1 MAFRHP
7 VNIIYLW
14 INQAA
19 KAGMIFTL
27 LQSELFAS
35 KMHLFYREKGPIG
48 DVHKGLRD
56 GTMFIGRKIATPG
69 QVSPPLMRLN
79 VKLHAASRHSYARPP
94 YFPYP
99 GGMRPN
105 RSGCHDYS
113 GADCVRPVK
122 P

>member
-14 INQAA
+14 INQTV

-48 DVHKGLRD
+48 DVYRKKNRNAGTGL
-56 GTMFIGRKIATPG
+56 ATG
-69 QVSPPLMRLN
+69 
-79 VKLHAASRHSYARPP
+79 HAP
-94 YFPYP
+94 
-99 GGMRPN
+99 
-105 RSGCHDYS
+105 
-113 GADCVRPVK
+113 
-122 P
+122 